1 MIKSISYPQSKLK
14 QFSKNDENFFYK
26 SKSFINLDTNNKY
39 PYSGN
44 VVSSNYIISYFPNIK
59 SHNQVAFKGNLL
71 ETNKKYSSL
80 TPTKTVQN
88 KNIQRINNVTSEQ
101 KKLSHLIIHTASGI
115 CGALSGAMGEGAAV
129 GADTPFLM
137 GAQYAMFV
145 ALQKTFGI
153 SSIDHS
159 MYILRQYMQG
169 RIIGTQGAKM
179 LISWLGIGG
188 EAVDVATTGGVGSST
203 ISGAIRAVNA
213 SLSTALTEKMGWG
226 YVSEYKRDNMHFAK
240 QALQTVIY
248 TLGTI
253 AFGYGSESAF
263 DTTNPENIK
272 DAINAI
278 PKETMSDLGNIIRYM
293 TSLHLDRFTTMFV
306 LDLLSRTL
314 LTKNK
319 PTKEQ
324 IISSFKS
331 AMLNT
336 VIYDLLDYSYGMTI
350 TEETKHTVEKIAEEF
365 KNNNSVFKEF
375 DIHQRKIFT
384 ELNLDDLSVEEF
396 RKKFKDK
403 TFVYNLAILSR
414 EATRDI
420 VDKWRKRNFANLQSE
435 NANIK
440 EQIMNEQNKANTI
453 NSQLTTEQKLELDK
467 ALKETILKTQN
478 DLINKTRSNHAMG
491 RIAGYDGVKS
501 LLDIIYI
508 TPVKNKEEKIVPNL
522 IMFYGPSGLGKTA
535 MGVAMAEDAGT
546 KFVSK
551 TLGMG
556 NKRKTLDWIKK
567 RLEEGA
573 QNYDN
578 TKRFSIIQLNEFDDF
593 LNNEPE
599 LLEEFLQLIDNSAKK
614 YHSTIFL
621 TTNNPLLI
629 NEKILKK
636 VDVTI
641 PIGVASK
648 NDIYKIVDYYVN
660 NKEIE
665 GYNLDEIV
673 EEFEKVKPEYIYS
686 NAQIEHIITRM
697 LPKTQCTQ
705 DDLKKAIHSEKPRIT
720 KEINDEF
727 ENQFKYFT
735 NQLLNDYQKSIKKT
749 E

>member
-1 MIKSISYPQSKLK
+1 MIQSIFYPQSKLK

-26 SKSFINLDTNNKY
+26 SNSFINLDTNNKY
-39 PYSGN
+39 SYSGN

-59 SHNQVAFKGNLL
+59 SQNQIAFKGNLS
-71 ETNKKYSSL
+71 ETDEKYSNL
-80 TPTKTVQN
+80 TQQKTVQN

-137 GAQYAMFV
+137 GAQYLMFA
-145 ALQKTFGI
+145 ALQKTFGV
-153 SSIDHS
+153 STIDHS

-169 RIIGTQGAKM
+169 RIIGTHGAKM

-240 QALQTVIY
+240 QALQTGIY
-248 TLGTI
+248 ALGAF
-253 AFGYGSESAF
+253 AFGHGADSVF

-293 TSLHLDRFTTMFV
+293 TSLHLDRFTTMFI

-319 PTKEQ
+319 PTKDQ

-350 TEETKHTVEKIAEEF
+350 TEETKQTVEKIAEEF

-440 EQIMNEQNKANTI
+440 EQILNEQNKANTI

-467 ALKETILKTQN
+467 ALKETILKTQS

-491 RIAGYDGVKS
+491 RIAGYDGIKS

-508 TPVKNKEEKIVPNL
+508 TPVKNKDEKIVPNL
-522 IMFYGPSGLGKTA
+522 LLFYGPSGLGKTA
-535 MGVAMAEDAGT
+535 LGVAMAEDAGT

-556 NKRKTLDWIKK
+556 NGRKTLDWIKK
-567 RLEEGA
+567 RLEDGA
-573 QNYDN
+573 ENYNN
-578 TKRFSIIQLNEFDDF
+578 TKRFTIIQLNEFDDF

-599 LLEEFLQLIDNSAKK
+599 LLEEFLQLIENSAKR

-641 PIGVASK
+641 PVGVASK
-648 NDIYKIVDYYVN
+648 NDILKIVDYYVN

-665 GYNLDEIV
+665 GYNLDKIV
-673 EEFEKVKPEYIYS
+673 EQFEKVKPEYIYS

-705 DDLKKAIHSEKPRIT
+705 DDFINAIHSEKPRIT

-727 ENQFKYFT
+727 ESQFKYFSK
-735 NQLLNDYQKSIKKT
+735 QLLDDYQKSIKKHN
-749 E
+749 